1 MFGRRTDVYFTS
13 LRKLMSQLAINPF
26 NKNQLV
32 EKKKVQDLQN
42 LQQLVG
48 FMNKV
53 PGYAPKFT
61 EEVNQRLFPNQQ

>member
-1 MFGRRTDVYFTS
+1 
-13 LRKLMSQLAINPF
+13 MSQLAINPF

-61 EEVNQRLFPNQQ
+61 EEVNQRLFPNQQQ